1 MKKFGRIIESISNIG
16 GYFSGWLVLLMVVLI
31 LYEVFMRYVVHQSP
45 MLADEFSAY
54 MLVSISY
61 LGAAYTFR
69 EKGHVRITALVS
81 RLPTRLSNWL
91 RVTTLII
98 GLVFSIV
105 LTKSSYDLMA
115 FSFKLRM
122 ASSTWLTFPLQVPQ
136 MTLAIG
142 FTILSLLLIVE
153 IAKAITNIRAG
164 ISIEEEAQ

>member
-1 MKKFGRIIESISNIG
+1 
-16 GYFSGWLVLLMVVLI
+16 MVVLI

-54 MLVSISY
+54 MLVAISY
-61 LGAAYTFR
+61 LAAGYTFR

-91 RVTTLII
+91 RVTTLVI
-98 GLVFSIV
+98 GLGFSIV

>member
-1 MKKFGRIIESISNIG
+1 
-16 GYFSGWLVLLMVVLI
+16 MVVLI